1 MYILRKWRAKGVIG
15 SQSEIKLGTVT
26 LFHPLVKKLIC
37 ELLGPEFF
45 QLAHYCVQ
53 YGGLLWNIKK
63 QRQGWY
69 PDESRCKSQIWI
81 VSNRQYAVEVPFKKP
96 NCFGSVSS
104 LISFINHVT
113 TFWYCPYERKPE
125 LQNIPFKK
133 DPRNWAAHF
142 DSMLKKASF
151 LFCILWFCKY
161 Y

>member
-1 MYILRKWRAKGVIG
+1 MNSKRCNWKPVRDQVRYLNSFSPI
-15 SQSEIKLGTVT
+15 SQETYVWTPRSRI
-26 LFHPLVKKLIC
+26 
-37 ELLGPEFF
+37 FF
-45 QLAHYCVQ
+45 NWHIIESNMVDCF
-53 YGGLLWNIKK
+53 GISKK

-69 PDESRCKSQIWI
+69 PDESRCKSQICI
-81 VSNRQYAVEVPFKKP
+81 VSNRQYAVKVPFKKP

-104 LISFINHVT
+104 LISFNNHVT

-133 DPRNWAAHF
+133 DPCNWAAHF
-142 DSMLKKASF
+142 DSMLKKANF